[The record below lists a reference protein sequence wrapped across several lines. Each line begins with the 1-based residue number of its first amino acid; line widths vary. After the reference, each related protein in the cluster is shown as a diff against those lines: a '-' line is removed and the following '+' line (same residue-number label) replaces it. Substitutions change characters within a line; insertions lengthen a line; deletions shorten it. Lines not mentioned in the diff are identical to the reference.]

1 MQDNLSIDS
10 WNRFDDATYVEFRV
24 KPVQREAVRKG
35 PFRHLAGGPPYR
47 TRVRRAAPGK
57 RGQEQSGTA
66 HRADSAN
73 PVR

>member
-47 TRVRRAAPGK
+47 TRVRRAAPENGA
-57 RGQEQSGTA
+57 RS
-66 HRADSAN
+66 N
-73 PVR
+73 PEPRTVPTQRTP